1 MMRYNAF
8 YGVPRSQLYEA
19 PDAVEE
25 GEGGGVLTMRPARV
39 STGGDGG
46 RRESVC
52 ASTDVLGEAD
62 LASGEL

>member
-25 GEGGGVLTMRPARV
+25 GEGGGGPYYEASAGVH
-39 STGGDGG
+39 GG
-46 RRESVC
+46 
-52 ASTDVLGEAD
+52 
-62 LASGEL
+62 

>member
-1 MMRYNAF
+1 
-8 YGVPRSQLYEA
+8 
-19 PDAVEE
+19 
-25 GEGGGVLTMRPARV
+25 MRPARV